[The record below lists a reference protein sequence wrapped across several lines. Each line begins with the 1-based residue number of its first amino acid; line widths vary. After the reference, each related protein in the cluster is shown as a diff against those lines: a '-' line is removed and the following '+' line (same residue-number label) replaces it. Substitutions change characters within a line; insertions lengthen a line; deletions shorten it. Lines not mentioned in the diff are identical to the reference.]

1 MCILKVLAKKI
12 VTCSIPSAN
21 LNRNADDGSTNRAQ
35 VNKRLIKVKKQGN
48 YSNIFY
54 SFLLFAFKLF
64 EGNAGRCVD
73 INTIRIVFW
82 MILDESLKQTT
93 ALCADRAAVQP

>member
-1 MCILKVLAKKI
+1 MCILKVLGKKI
-12 VTCSIPSAN
+12 GTRSIPSAN

-48 YSNIFY
+48 YSNIFFFY
-54 SFLLFAFKLF
+54 SFAFKLF

-73 INTIRIVFW
+73 INTIGIVFW
-82 MILDESLKQTT
+82 MILDESRKQTT
-93 ALCADRAAVQP
+93 ALCADRAAVQQ